1 MYPPTEVGGFIAP
14 SSYPPFLNL
23 YIQEGIMATKK
34 KPTITVSKKKAKS
47 KGKARKK
54 KDLFNFVDLPEEL
67 AERGREIWLAGL
79 GALSMAEEEGVKL
92 FNSLVE
98 KGETWE
104 KEGRKHLSTAK
115 KKLDEAKG
123 KVGTAVEEAAAKG
136 SKITNLDDK
145 ILAALETTV
154 EKVLERLGVPTH
166 AEVKDLASKVEHLSG
181 QVATLAT
188 VMEKD
193 GTAPAK
199 NSKAKT
205 AGTDVYHIVPRAE
218 GWAVKQE
225 GIKEPLGVHATKAEA
240 LKAGRSLAK
249 AHAPS
254 RLVKHKK
261 DGKVQDSLTY
271 GA

>member
-1 MYPPTEVGGFIAP
+1 
-14 SSYPPFLNL
+14 
-23 YIQEGIMATKK
+23 MATKK
-34 KPTITVSKKKAKS
+34 KPTITVSKKKVKS

-54 KDLFNFVDLPEEL
+54 KDFFSFVDLPEEL

-79 GALSMAEEEGVKL
+79 GALSMAEKEGVKL

-123 KVGTAVEEAAAKG
+123 KVETVVEEAAAKG

-188 VMEKD
+188 VMQKD
-193 GTAPAK
+193 GTAPA
-199 NSKAKT
+199 NKAKT
-205 AGTDVYHIVPRAE
+205 AVVYHIVPRAE

-254 RLVKHKK
+254 RLVTHKK

>member
-1 MYPPTEVGGFIAP
+1 
-14 SSYPPFLNL
+14 
-23 YIQEGIMATKK
+23 MATKK
-34 KPTITVSKKKAKS
+34 KPTITVSKKQAKS
-47 KGKARKK
+47 KSKARKK
-54 KDLFNFVDLPEEL
+54 DRFSFVDLPEEL

-123 KVGTAVEEAAAKG
+123 KVETAVEEAAAKG
-136 SKITNLDDK
+136 SKVTNLDDK
-145 ILAALETTV
+145 ILTAVETTV

-205 AGTDVYHIVPRAE
+205 AGTVVYHIVPRAE

-225 GIKEPLGVHATKAEA
+225 GIKEPLGVHAT
-240 LKAGRSLAK
+240 
-249 AHAPS
+249 
-254 RLVKHKK
+254 
-261 DGKVQDSLTY
+261 
-271 GA
+271 

>member
-1 MYPPTEVGGFIAP
+1 
-14 SSYPPFLNL
+14 
-23 YIQEGIMATKK
+23 MATKK

-54 KDLFNFVDLPEEL
+54 KDFFSFVDLPEEL

-104 KEGRKHLSTAK
+104 KEGRKHLSTAR

-123 KVGTAVEEAAAKG
+123 KVETVVEEAAAIG
-136 SKITNLDDK
+136 SKITNFDDK
-145 ILAALETTV
+145 ILAAVETTV

-166 AEVKDLASKVEHLSG
+166 AEVKDLASKVEHLSE

-188 VMEKD
+188 VMEND
-193 GTAPAK
+193 GPAPA
-199 NSKAKT
+199 NKAT
-205 AGTDVYHIVPRAE
+205 AVVYHIVPRAE

-225 GIKEPLGVHATKAEA
+225 GIKEPFGVHATKAEA
-240 LKAGRSLAK
+240 LKAGRNLAK

-254 RLVKHKK
+254 RLVTHKK
-261 DGKVQDSLTY
+261 DGNVQDSLTY

>member
-1 MYPPTEVGGFIAP
+1 
-14 SSYPPFLNL
+14 
-23 YIQEGIMATKK
+23 MATKK
-34 KPTITVSKKKAKS
+34 KPTITVSKKKVKS

-54 KDLFNFVDLPEEL
+54 KDFFSFVDLPEEL

-79 GALSMAEEEGVKL
+79 GALSMAEKEGVKL

-123 KVGTAVEEAAAKG
+123 KVETVVEEAAAKG

-145 ILAALETTV
+145 ILTAVETTV

-193 GTAPAK
+193 GTAPA
-199 NSKAKT
+199 NKAT
-205 AGTDVYHIVPRAE
+205 VVYHIVPRAE

-225 GIKEPLGVHATKAEA
+225 GIKEPLGMHATKAEA

-254 RLVKHKK
+254 RLVTHKK
-261 DGKVQDSLTY
+261 DGNVQDSLTY
-271 GA
+271 GV

>member
-1 MYPPTEVGGFIAP
+1 
-14 SSYPPFLNL
+14 
-23 YIQEGIMATKK
+23 MATKK
-34 KPTITVSKKKAKS
+34 KPTITVSKKKVKS

-54 KDLFNFVDLPEEL
+54 KDFFSFVDLPEEL

-79 GALSMAEEEGVKL
+79 GALSMAEKEGVKL

-123 KVGTAVEEAAAKG
+123 KVETVVEEAAAKR

-145 ILAALETTV
+145 IFAAVETTV

-193 GTAPAK
+193 GTAPA
-199 NSKAKT
+199 NKAKT
-205 AGTDVYHIVPRAE
+205 AVVYHIVPRAE

-225 GIKEPLGVHATKAEA
+225 GVKEPLGVHATKAEA

-254 RLVKHKK
+254 RLVTHKK

>member
-1 MYPPTEVGGFIAP
+1 
-14 SSYPPFLNL
+14 
-23 YIQEGIMATKK
+23 MATKK

-54 KDLFNFVDLPEEL
+54 KDFFSFVDLPEEL

-104 KEGRKHLSTAK
+104 KEGRKHLGAAK
-115 KKLDEAKG
+115 KKMGQAKG
-123 KVGTAVEEAAAKG
+123 KVETAVEEATAKG
-136 SKITNLDDK
+136 SAITDLDDK
-145 ILAALETTV
+145 ILTSVEATV
-154 EKVLERLGVPTH
+154 EKVLQRLGVPTH
-166 AEVKDLASKVEHLSG
+166 AEVKDLTSKVEHLSR

-193 GTAPAK
+193 GKAPATNGK
-199 NSKAKT
+199 AAAKT
-205 AGTDVYHIVPRAE
+205 AKKAVYHVVPRTE

-225 GIKEPLGVHATKAEA
+225 GVKEPLGLHTTKAEA
-240 LKAGRSLAK
+240 LEAGRSLAK
-249 AHAPS
+249 AHPPS
-254 RLVKHKK
+254 RLVTHKK
-261 DGKVQDSLTY
+261 DGKVQDSVMY
-271 GA
+271 EA